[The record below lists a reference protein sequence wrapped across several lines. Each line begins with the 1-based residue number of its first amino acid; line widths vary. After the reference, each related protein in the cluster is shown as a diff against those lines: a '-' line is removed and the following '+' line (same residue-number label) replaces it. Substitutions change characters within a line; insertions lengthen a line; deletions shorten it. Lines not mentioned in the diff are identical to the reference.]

1 MRVGVYQF
9 PVTGNIKN
17 NRKKIEEAIY
27 EANYKKVKLLIF
39 PECSLTGY
47 PPRNVDNPL
56 NVNFDEL
63 DDAYFLLQ
71 RLCDTYEMNVIVGTI
86 TKINH
91 AFYNSAVLFSP
102 HKERIIYNK
111 KALWGWDRDNFSVGS
126 ENGIVQ
132 IEDWKIGIR
141 ICFEI
146 RFPEY
151 FRELYKA
158 QTDLNVIIFYD
169 VSDFDDIARYK
180 MIKAHILTR
189 AVENVTYT
197 LTVNAIVPF
206 QTAPTLLCDKSGRV
220 LCEAERNKE
229 QMLVFDLE
237 KKEYDFGE
245 TGRKEISDWLLFNQ

>member
-1 MRVGVYQF
+1 MRIGAYQF
-9 PVTGNIKN
+9 PVTGSIKI
-17 NRKKIEEAIY
+17 NREKIVQAIHG
-27 EANYKKVKLLIF
+27 ANDEKVKLLIF

-47 PPRNVDNPL
+47 PPRDVDNSSK
-56 NVNFDEL
+56 VDFDEL
-63 DDAYFLLQ
+63 DDTYFFIQ
-71 RLCDTYEMNVIVGTI
+71 KLCDTYEMYVIVGTI
-86 TKINH
+86 TKLNH
-91 AFYNSAVLFSP
+91 AFYNSAILFSP
-102 HKERIIYNK
+102 HNERSIYNK

-141 ICFEI
+141 ICFEV

-158 QTDLNVIIFYD
+158 QTNLNVIMFYD
-169 VSDFDDIARYK
+169 VSDFDDIARYE

-197 LTVNAIVPF
+197 LAVNAIAPF
-206 QTAPTLLCDKSGRV
+206 QTAPTILYDKSGRV
-220 LCEAERNKE
+220 LGEAERNNE

-237 KKEYDFGE
+237 KGEDDFGE
-245 TGRKEISDWLLFNQ
+245 TGRKEISNWLVFNQ